1 VLASRTRETVAFFST
16 PKILRPRYPAG
27 SRAASR
33 SAGAYRGAMARLRDA
48 LAVARGACERLISA
62 RFAPRGCIGCTYAA
76 LSAGKRNF
84 VRQRAACARGIRI
97 SPNFLLN
104 EDAPAPQRRLITRA
118 RARARACPLRSP
130 AIRCWPSHR
139 KNCKRSSQ
147 DQLARFVLGAV
158 ISLKVSSLWDNC

>member
-84 VRQRAACARGIRI
+84 VRQRAECARGIRI

-118 RARARACPLRSP
+118 RARAHARVRSARPQSAAGLHIGRTANEALRINS
-130 AIRCWPSHR
+130 RGSY
-139 KNCKRSSQ
+139 
-147 DQLARFVLGAV
+147 LAP
-158 ISLKVSSLWDNC
+158 